1 MKQRQLLWTQALRRW
16 QTIALLGSVGI
27 GYFLL
32 LVATDFR
39 GLAWGLGGVV
49 AIAMLITWFQQ
60 FWVIK
65 KDQIAPS
72 EEDRVR

>member
-16 QTIALLGSVGI
+16 QTIALLGSAGV

-39 GLAWGLGGVV
+39 GVAWVLGGVV

-65 KDQIAPS
+65 SDEIEPA
-72 EEDRVR
+72 EEDRF

>member
-16 QTIALLGSVGI
+16 QTIVLLGSAGL

-32 LVATDFR
+32 LVATHFR
-39 GLAWGLGGVV
+39 TVAWALGGLV

-65 KDQIAPS
+65 
-72 EEDRVR
+72 EEAGPTEDDTFQ

>member
-16 QTIALLGSVGI
+16 QTIVLLGSAGV

-39 GLAWGLGGVV
+39 GVAWVLGGVV
-49 AIAMLITWFQQ
+49 AIAMLVAWFQQ

-65 KDQIAPS
+65 SDEDEPF
-72 EEDRVR
+72 EENRF

>member
-16 QTIALLGSVGI
+16 QTIVLLGSTGV

-39 GLAWGLGGVV
+39 GVAWVLGGVV

-65 KDQIAPS
+65 SDEDEPF
-72 EEDRVR
+72 EENRL